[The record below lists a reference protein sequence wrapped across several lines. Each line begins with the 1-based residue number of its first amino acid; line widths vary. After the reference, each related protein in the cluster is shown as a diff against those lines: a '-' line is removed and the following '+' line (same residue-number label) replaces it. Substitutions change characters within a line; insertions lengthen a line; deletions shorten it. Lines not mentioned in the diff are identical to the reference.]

1 MSPVQVQN
9 LNNPEPLPMR
19 ILLVVTNADLA
30 GAPIHVRD
38 LAMRLHQWGHSVYVV
53 FGENGPVRDQLRA
66 LGITT
71 DCVPTLRSNIHPLQ
85 DIASWRALSAIA
97 RRVQPDVLHLH
108 SSKAGLVGRLVA
120 WRLGLPA
127 VYTVHGWG
135 FGLGRRW
142 HVALFV
148 RLTEWL
154 CRPFTRRYIAVSNT
168 DRRMGER
175 ALALNADRIGTIYN
189 GSAFVAKPNGADPQ
203 RLSLIMVARNDHPK
217 DYPTFFKALAR
228 TDFDEAM
235 VVGHGTDALS
245 FIAQARELLGTK
257 ANRVQ
262 FLGARSDVERL
273 LEQANVMVLS
283 SRFEGLPISLI
294 EAMSKGLVLLGSRV
308 GGVPELI
315 EDGVNGWLF
324 DAADDEQLARH
335 IVALH
340 GDPLL
345 RQRMGQ
351 ASLRRF
357 KTDFELDAMVRK
369 TLEQYR
375 LAGFYN

>member
-1 MSPVQVQN
+1 
-9 LNNPEPLPMR
+9 MR

-38 LAMRLHQWGHSVYVV
+38 LALRLDQWGHSVHVV
-53 FGENGPVRDQLRA
+53 FGENGPVRDQLQA
-66 LGITT
+66 EGIAT

-135 FGLGRRW
+135 FGPGRRW

-154 CRPFTRRYIAVSNT
+154 CRPFTRRYIAVSHT
-168 DRRMGER
+168 DRRIGAR
-175 ALALNADRIGTIYN
+175 ALALNADRICTIYN
-189 GSAFVAKPNGADPQ
+189 GTAFVAKPHLADSR

-228 TDFDEAM
+228 ADFDEAM
-235 VVGHGTDALS
+235 VVGHGTDAPL
-245 FIAQARELLGTK
+245 FIAQARELLGAK
-257 ANRVQ
+257 VDRVK
-262 FLGARSDVERL
+262 FLGARSDVEIL

-294 EAMSKGLVLLGSRV
+294 EAMSKGLALLGSRV
-308 GGVPELI
+308 GGVPELV

-324 DAADDEQLARH
+324 DAADDEQLARR
-335 IVALH
+335 IDALQ
-340 GDPLL
+340 GDPSL

-351 ASLRRF
+351 ASLNRF
-357 KTDFELDAMVRK
+357 KADFELDAMVSK

-375 LAGFYN
+375 LACFYN

>member
-1 MSPVQVQN
+1 MY
-9 LNNPEPLPMR
+9 LK
-19 ILLVVTNADLA
+19 ILIVVTNADLA

-38 LAMRLHQWGHSVYVV
+38 LALHLHQQGHAVHVV
-53 FGENGPVRDQLRA
+53 FGENGPVRDHLQA
-66 LGITT
+66 EGIAT

-85 DIASWRALSAIA
+85 DIASWRALIAIA

-135 FGLGRRW
+135 FGPGRRW

-148 RLTEWL
+148 RLTEWV
-154 CRPFTRRYIAVSNT
+154 CRPFTRRYIAVSNA
-168 DRRMGER
+168 DKRIGER
-175 ALALNADRIGTIYN
+175 ALALNADRIVTIHN
-189 GSAFVAKPNGADPQ
+189 GSAFAAKPNVADPQ

-228 TDFDEAM
+228 AEFDEAT
-235 VVGHGTDALS
+235 VVGHGTDS
-245 FIAQARELLGTK
+245 PRFIAQARELLGDK
-257 ANRVQ
+257 VEQ
-262 FLGARSDVERL
+262 VKFLGARSDVESL

-294 EAMSKGLVLLGSRV
+294 EGMSKGLVLLGSRV
-308 GGVPELI
+308 GGVLELV

-324 DAADDEQLARH
+324 DVTDDLQLARH
-335 IVALH
+335 IGALR
-340 GDPLL
+340 GAPLL
-345 RQRMGQ
+345 RQRMGE
-351 ASLRRF
+351 AALSRF
-357 KTDFELDAMVRK
+357 KADFELDAMVSK
-369 TLEQYR
+369 TLDQYR
-375 LAGFYN
+375 LACFYN